1 METPAKT
8 FEDRLQ
14 SVQEIIN
21 DIETGKL
28 TLEDSVKQYETGI
41 RELNAL
47 DAELNEITR
56 RLTVLQQGKDGEPE
70 EKPAEDLNENL

>member
-1 METPAKT
+1 METPGKT

-41 RELNAL
+41 GELNAL

-56 RLTVLQQGKDGEPE
+56 RLTVLQQGKDGAPE